1 MAICDTH
8 KIDSNATGLRFAFE
22 ECIGELPQGA
32 GVAASGTL
40 TFTGNPQASDT
51 VEVGGQT
58 YLFVASLSVGPEVPY
73 EVLIGV
79 DAEATATN
87 LAAAVNED
95 VGEGTAY
102 SAGTVANPAVSATVA
117 GAVVTVTARVA
128 GAAGNAIALATD
140 SAGVLLS
147 DTNLSGGEDGTV
159 WYPLEPNSYS
169 DFGASV
175 ETLARSFISEGR
187 QRKKGVITSVTAS
200 GGFNQDLT
208 QTNAQQLLSA
218 FLFAD
223 IRTKNSYL
231 IEGTLGQLSVT
242 KTAGQFAR
250 IVGADF
256 AAAGLIPGEWIFVG
270 GDAAAERFDNEANNG
285 FKRVREV
292 TDTYIVIDKSDLPM
306 VAEAAASKTI
316 TIYLGR
322 VLKNES
328 ARADI
333 VRKSMQFERTLG
345 SLDGLEPPQAEYL
358 IGAVASEMTLNM
370 PMQDKIT
377 ADFSFIAI
385 DHETRTQEEGLKDGA
400 RPDLEEADAFNT
412 SDHVRRIR
420 IGLANE
426 PEEATDDLFGYAT
439 DLSISV
445 NNTLTPLNAIGRSV
459 AFEVTAGTF
468 AVSGSVEAYFSD
480 IRAVRAVRNNEDI
493 TLDCILVREGAGIVI
508 DMPLTSLGGGQA
520 NVVLDQPIMLP
531 LTSEAATGAKIDAG
545 LNHTLLFMFFDV
557 LPSWAE

>member
-1 MAICDTH
+1 MANCDTY

-22 ECIGELPQGA
+22 ECIGELPQPE
-32 GVAASGTL
+32 SE
-40 TFTGNPQASDT
+40 
-51 VEVGGQT
+51 VEW
-58 YLFVASLSVGPEVPY
+58 
-73 EVLIGV
+73 
-79 DAEATATN
+79 
-87 LAAAVNED
+87 LA
-95 VGEGTAY
+95 
-102 SAGTVANPAVSATVA
+102 
-117 GAVVTVTARVA
+117 
-128 GAAGNAIALATD
+128 
-140 SAGVLLS
+140 
-147 DTNLSGGEDGTV
+147 
-159 WYPLEPNSYS
+159 LEPNSYS
-169 DFGASV
+169 DFGATV
-175 ETLARSFISEGR
+175 ETMARSFISEGR

-208 QTNAQQLLSA
+208 QNNAQQLLSA

-223 IRTKNSYL
+223 IREKTTYQ
-231 IEGTLGQLSVT
+231 IVGATGQLSVT

-250 IVGADF
+250 IEGHDF
-256 AAAGLIPGEWIFVG
+256 VAEGLIPGEWIFVG
-270 GDAAAERFDNEANNG
+270 GDAAAERFDSEENNG
-285 FKRVREV
+285 FKRIREV

-306 VAEAAASKTI
+306 KADAGAAKTI
-316 TIYLGR
+316 TIYMGR

-328 ARADI
+328 AREDI
-333 VRKSMQFERTLG
+333 VRKTMQFERTLG
-345 SLDGLEPPQAEYL
+345 SLDGSEPPQAEYL
-358 IGAVASEMTLNM
+358 IGAVASGMTLNM

-385 DHETRTQEEGLKDGA
+385 DHETRTPGEGLKEGN

-426 PEEATDDLFGYAT
+426 SEEATDDLFGYAT

-445 NNTLTPLNAIGRSV
+445 DNTLSPVNAIGRSV
-459 AFEVTAGTF
+459 AFDVTAGTF
-468 AVSGSVEAYFSD
+468 AVSGSIEAYFSD

-545 LNHTLLFMFFDV
+545 LDHTLLFMFFDE